1 MKHKGQIV
9 EKIVRRSGYSIT
21 KLAKKLQISRNT
33 LYNRFANPNLG
44 YSFIMDVGSIIHY
57 DFTIDFPEIKV
68 EADSAGERRMA
79 SMDKGAVE
87 LIRVEGKY
95 VMLLERYTKL
105 LGILIKVANDNDM
118 HELKKEIME
127 FTKSEP

>member
-68 EADSAGERRMA
+68 EGRFRR
-79 SMDKGAVE
+79 
-87 LIRVEGKY
+87 
-95 VMLLERYTKL
+95 
-105 LGILIKVANDNDM
+105 
-118 HELKKEIME
+118 
-127 FTKSEP
+127 